1 MAQTVAASFAPRK
14 VWAEAKPAGESGI
27 PDVLASDVLVFAV
40 DGEKIDPAETDFREM
55 FRAFEGINLAG
66 KFAGLISL
74 DGNDSPS
81 VFRAALKDTDIDI
94 FEEVLDVS
102 LRKLKRSRVRSWT
115 GRFTRWFKDL
125 TVESLL

>member
-1 MAQTVAASFAPRK
+1 VAQTVAASFSSRK
-14 VWAEAKPAGESGI
+14 VRAEAKPAEESGI
-27 PDVLASDVLVFAV
+27 PDVLASDVLVFAL

-55 FRAFEGINLAG
+55 FRAFHGINLAG

-81 VFRAALKDTDIDI
+81 VFRDALKDTDIDV
-94 FEEVLDVS
+94 FAEVLDIP
-102 LRKLKRSRVRSWT
+102 LRRIKRFRVRSWT